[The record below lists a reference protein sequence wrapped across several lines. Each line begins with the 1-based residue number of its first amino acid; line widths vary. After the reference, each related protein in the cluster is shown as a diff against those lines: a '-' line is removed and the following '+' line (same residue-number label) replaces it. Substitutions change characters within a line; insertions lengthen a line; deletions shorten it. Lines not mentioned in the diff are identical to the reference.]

1 MIARIRGTL
10 SEVRTNSVYLDLDDL
25 TYQVQ
30 VPAVNIQDLQ
40 SRIGQRITLHTLQYI
55 EGNSAFGN
63 QVPRLAGFLTEK
75 ERDFFLRF
83 IGVQGLG
90 MNKGLRAMTLPVGE
104 IAAAIEMR
112 DAATLSKLP
121 GIGKRT
127 AEKMIAELH
136 GKLGEF
142 GALEQLASGAGN
154 GPKPAGA
161 VAPEIESE
169 AVAALIQMGFR
180 RSEAEEAV
188 ARAAAALGK
197 ADSVEQLV
205 QQCFRKA

>member
-10 SEVRTNSVYLDLDDL
+10 SEVRPNSVYLDLDDL

-30 VPAVNIQDLQ
+30 VPAVNLQNLQ

-142 GALEQLASGAGN
+142 GTLEQLASGAGN
-154 GPKPAGA
+154 RPKPAGA
-161 VAPEIESE
+161 VAPEIEAE

-180 RSEAEEAV
+180 RGEAEEAV
-188 ARAAAALGK
+188 GRAAASLGK